1 MQKGKKMLELSLAAF
16 IFLGVP
22 LLVLGYMAFVKSQE
36 PSDPLED
43 LKNWGSHDVDRRKND

>member
-1 MQKGKKMLELSLAAF
+1 MLELSLAAF

-43 LKNWGSHDVDRRKND
+43 LKNWGSHDVDRRKHE